1 MTTYYDLLADQE
13 SIRMAQGGLEY
24 AEKLL
29 ADNQAEAKSG
39 LAAQYDVLRARRRS
53 LCGSKHCWQR
63 KTLSLKTA
71 NP

>member
-29 ADNQAEAKSG
+29 ADNQSG
-39 LAAQYDVLRARRRS
+39 SEEWACGPSMMCCGAREVALRQQALLAAQN
-53 LCGSKHCWQR
+53 
-63 KTLSLKTA
+63 TFFKTA